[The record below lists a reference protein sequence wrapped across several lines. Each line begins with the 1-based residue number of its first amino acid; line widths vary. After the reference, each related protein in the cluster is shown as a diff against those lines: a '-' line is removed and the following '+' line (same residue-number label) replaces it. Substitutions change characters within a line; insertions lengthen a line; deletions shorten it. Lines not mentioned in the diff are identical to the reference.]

1 LVVAGTVQVGVLL
14 LQLGSP
20 EAATAPA
27 LRRYLAEFLADRRVI
42 DLSPLV
48 WRPILHGIVLRT
60 RPRKSAALYRS
71 VWTDDGSPL
80 AVTTRAQAASLEQRL
95 GDAVGTR
102 IRVAVAM
109 RYGRPSIASALA
121 ELLASGADRILAFP
135 MYPQYAGATT
145 GSSLQRLF
153 EESAGRRVVPNLR
166 VVPPYFDDGGYI
178 NALAAVARD
187 ACPDLREFDRVLFSF
202 HGLPRRYAEA
212 GDPYPAHCH
221 ETARLLTCALGL
233 KSERAGVV
241 FQSRFGREPWLEPY
255 TDVTLRELGQTA
267 RRVAVMCPGFTADCL
282 ETLEEIA
289 IRGREQFLEG
299 GGSSFTAVPCLND
312 HPAWLDGMSSIALRE
327 LSGWL

>member
-1 LVVAGTVQVGVLL
+1 MAGTVQAGVLL

-20 EAATAPA
+20 EAATASA

-42 DLSPLV
+42 DLSPVV

-71 VWTDDGSPL
+71 IWTRDGSPL
-80 AVTTRAQAASLEQRL
+80 AVTTRAQAAFLEERL
-95 GDAVGTR
+95 SAAAGR
-102 IRVAVAM
+102 RVRVVVAM
-109 RYGRPSIASALA
+109 RYGRPSIASALDD
-121 ELLASGADRILAFP
+121 LLASGVDRVLAFP

-153 EESAGRRVVPNLR
+153 EESALRRVVPNLR
-166 VVPPYFDDGGYI
+166 VVPPYFDDRGYI

-187 ACPDLREFDRVLFSF
+187 ACPDLRAFDRVLFSF

-212 GDPYPAHCH
+212 GDPYPAHCR
-221 ETARLLTCALGL
+221 ETARLLACALGL
-233 KSERAGVV
+233 ESERAGVV

-255 TDVTLRELGQTA
+255 TDVTLRELGRTA

-299 GGSSFTAVPCLND
+299 GGESFAAVPCLNE
-312 HPAWLDGMSSIALRE
+312 HPAWIDAMSSIALRE

>member
-1 LVVAGTVQVGVLL
+1 MAGTVQAGVLL

-20 EAATAPA
+20 EAATASA

-42 DLSPLV
+42 DLSPVV

-71 VWTDDGSPL
+71 IWTEDGSPL
-80 AVTTRAQAASLEQRL
+80 TVTTRAQAAALEERL
-95 GDAVGTR
+95 SGAAGR
-102 IRVAVAM
+102 RVRVVMAM
-109 RYGRPSIASALA
+109 RYGRPSIASALDD
-121 ELLASGADRILAFP
+121 LLASGVNHVLAFP

-145 GSSLQRLF
+145 GSSLQRVF
-153 EESAGRRVVPNLR
+153 EESGRRRVVPNLR

-187 ACPDLREFDRVLFSF
+187 ACPDLRAFDRVLFSF

-221 ETARLLTCALGL
+221 ETARLLACALGL
-233 KSERAGVV
+233 ESQRAGVV

-255 TDVTLRELGQTA
+255 ADVTLRELGRSA
-267 RRVAVMCPGFTADCL
+267 RRVAVMCPGFTTDCL

-299 GGSSFTAVPCLND
+299 GGASFTAVPCLNE
-312 HPAWLDGMSSIALRE
+312 HPAWIDAMSSIAERE

>member
-1 LVVAGTVQVGVLL
+1 MAGTVQAGVLL

-20 EAATAPA
+20 EAATASA

-42 DLSPLV
+42 DLSPVV

-60 RPRKSAALYRS
+60 RPAKSAALYRS
-71 VWTDDGSPL
+71 VWTPDGSPL
-80 AVTTRAQAASLEQRL
+80 TVTTRAQAASLEQRL
-95 GDAVGTR
+95 SEAAGR
-102 IRVAVAM
+102 RVRVVVAM
-109 RYGRPSIASALA
+109 RYGQPSIASALDD
-121 ELLASGADRILAFP
+121 LLAGGVDRVLAFP

-145 GSSLQRLF
+145 GSSLQRVF
-153 EESAGRRVVPNLR
+153 EESAWRRVVPNLR
-166 VVPPYFDDGGYI
+166 VVPPYFDDAGYI
-178 NALAAVARD
+178 QALAAVARD
-187 ACPDLREFDRVLFSF
+187 ACPDPRAFDRVLFSF

-221 ETARLLTCALGL
+221 ETARLLACALGL
-233 KSERAGVV
+233 ESQRTEVV

-255 TDVTLRELGQTA
+255 TDVALRELGKSA
-267 RRVAVMCPGFTADCL
+267 KRVAVMCPGFTADCL

-299 GGSSFTAVPCLND
+299 GGESFTAVPCLNQ
-312 HPAWLDGMSSIALRE
+312 HPAWLEAMSSIALRE